1 MTAQEIIRE
10 LPKGLIKW
18 YTFQKNKKAL
28 YVACGTQI
36 DSAMAE
42 AMCESGL
49 DVDNVTVSELEDISQ
64 KRYDYIVLTSVIEQ
78 TKDIEEAI
86 ELLTRI
92 CSFLKEDG
100 KLLIGA
106 NNRLGI
112 RYFCG
117 DKDIYTGR
125 NFDSIENYVRADNSV
140 FDHMKGRSYAKTEI
154 KEILEKSGILQYRFF
169 SVFPV
174 LERPQIIFSDDY
186 KPNEQLDIRIFPQ
199 YNCADTVFLEEER
212 LYDTLIK
219 NDMFHTL
226 ANAFWIECGFDGVF
240 SNVNQVTM
248 SMDRGREHAMFT
260 ILHKDDRV
268 EKRAV
273 YKEGKAKLK
282 SLLENR
288 SYLEQHHVLMVP
300 MKMENNACV
309 MPYIEAMST
318 LEFLRNL
325 LVKDKKEFLEELNRF
340 WEIILHSSEHAA
352 YEEIDWERYEP
363 EWEKRP
369 LDDPNRNQW
378 RKLAFGTPEEQD
390 SIGVILK
397 RGYID
402 LIPLNSFYDGK
413 EYIFYDQELYV
424 ENLPAKAILLRT
436 IEAIYRGNTHLD
448 HILPIREL
456 KEAYGLLN
464 CAQLFY
470 EFISKFLKDLRN
482 DNILRDYHRRVRRNA
497 GMIHANRQRM
507 NYSVEEYEK
516 IFRDIFRGAESR
528 RLYLFGSGQFA
539 EMFLSQFH
547 NDYDIVGILDN
558 NPDKW
563 GTDLGGV
570 PIYSPEIIKTQEQGT
585 YKIIICIKNYIAVMQ
600 QLMKMQVT
608 DFGVY
613 DCNLSYS
620 RQKSM
625 IVKGNDSAKQE
636 KKKYNV
642 GYIAGVFDLFHIG
655 HLNMFKRAKEQCN
668 YLIVGVVT
676 DEGVIKNK
684 HTNPFVPFEERIE
697 MVRSCR
703 YVDEAV
709 EIPLEHYNT
718 DEAYRRYQFDVQFSG
733 SDYANDP
740 GWIAKKEF
748 LQKKGSDMVFFPY
761 TQSTSSTKIK
771 DLINKR
777 LV

>member
-1 MTAQEIIRE
+1 M
-10 LPKGLIKW
+10 IKW

-273 YKEGKAKLK
+273 YKE
-282 SLLENR
+282 
-288 SYLEQHHVLMVP
+288 
-300 MKMENNACV
+300 
-309 MPYIEAMST
+309 
-318 LEFLRNL
+318 
-325 LVKDKKEFLEELNRF
+325 
-340 WEIILHSSEHAA
+340 
-352 YEEIDWERYEP
+352 
-363 EWEKRP
+363 EK
-369 LDDPNRNQW
+369 PN
-378 RKLAFGTPEEQD
+378 
-390 SIGVILK
+390 
-397 RGYID
+397 
-402 LIPLNSFYDGK
+402 
-413 EYIFYDQELYV
+413 
-424 ENLPAKAILLRT
+424 
-436 IEAIYRGNTHLD
+436 
-448 HILPIREL
+448 
-456 KEAYGLLN
+456 
-464 CAQLFY
+464 
-470 EFISKFLKDLRN
+470 
-482 DNILRDYHRRVRRNA
+482 
-497 GMIHANRQRM
+497 
-507 NYSVEEYEK
+507 
-516 IFRDIFRGAESR
+516 
-528 RLYLFGSGQFA
+528 
-539 EMFLSQFH
+539 
-547 NDYDIVGILDN
+547 
-558 NPDKW
+558 
-563 GTDLGGV
+563 
-570 PIYSPEIIKTQEQGT
+570 
-585 YKIIICIKNYIAVMQ
+585 
-600 QLMKMQVT
+600 
-608 DFGVY
+608 
-613 DCNLSYS
+613 
-620 RQKSM
+620 
-625 IVKGNDSAKQE
+625 
-636 KKKYNV
+636 
-642 GYIAGVFDLFHIG
+642 
-655 HLNMFKRAKEQCN
+655 
-668 YLIVGVVT
+668 
-676 DEGVIKNK
+676 
-684 HTNPFVPFEERIE
+684 
-697 MVRSCR
+697 
-703 YVDEAV
+703 
-709 EIPLEHYNT
+709 
-718 DEAYRRYQFDVQFSG
+718 
-733 SDYANDP
+733 
-740 GWIAKKEF
+740 
-748 LQKKGSDMVFFPY
+748 
-761 TQSTSSTKIK
+761 
-771 DLINKR
+771 
-777 LV
+777 